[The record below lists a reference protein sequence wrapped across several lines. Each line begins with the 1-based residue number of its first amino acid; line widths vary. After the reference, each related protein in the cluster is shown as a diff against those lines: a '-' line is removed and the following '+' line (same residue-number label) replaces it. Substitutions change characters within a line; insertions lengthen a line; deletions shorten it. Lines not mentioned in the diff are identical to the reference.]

1 MSKDNVESACVSC
14 SHSHLTTVSAILSE
28 AARMAKTLPMDSP
41 EIQKRIIAVE
51 KELGVWERFDVSPEA
66 LSKVQNEKEKKILRN
81 TLNRVRQEIRHQLE
95 ISKIRWGS
103 GSVEDLENIASSAS
117 DIDEEFRREIAPF
130 YLDRIEKHISTGQT
144 SVSDNTWI
152 WWIVG
157 GALAG
162 FMGWLVFRKKEEE
175 VV

>member
-1 MSKDNVESACVSC
+1 M
-14 SHSHLTTVSAILSE
+14 
-28 AARMAKTLPMDSP
+28 
-41 EIQKRIIAVE
+41 
-51 KELGVWERFDVSPEA
+51 
-66 LSKVQNEKEKKILRN
+66 
-81 TLNRVRQEIRHQLE
+81 LE
-95 ISKIRWGS
+95 TSKIRWGG
-103 GSVEDLENIASSAS
+103 GSVEDLEQISSSAS
-117 DIDEEFRREIAPF
+117 DIDEEFRRKIAPF